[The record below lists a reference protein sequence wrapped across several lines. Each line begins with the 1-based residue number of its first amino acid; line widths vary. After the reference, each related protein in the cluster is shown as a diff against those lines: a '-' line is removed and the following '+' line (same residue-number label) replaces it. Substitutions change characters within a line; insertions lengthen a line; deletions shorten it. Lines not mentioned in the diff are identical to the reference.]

1 MTPRILFT
9 DENLTRTDIDL
20 LSLIISLALNSN
32 YCYANNK
39 YLADYIN
46 TSIRTISDSLTRL
59 RTLKYIIVKK
69 VNGNR
74 RIYLNTEKIPIKVA
88 TDIAENCSKEV
99 AENCDHNINS
109 KYKNKYRNK
118 YVAPVPYWMEH
129 PEVIKKE
136 PPNEEELKELE
147 EILKEYK

>member
-109 KYKNKYRNK
+109 KYKNKY
-118 YVAPVPYWMEH
+118 VAPVPYWMEH

-136 PPNEEELKELE
+136 PPNKEELKELE

>member
-39 YLADYIN
+39 YLKDYIN

-69 VNGNR
+69 VNVNS
-74 RIYLNTEKIPIKVA
+74 RIYLNIEKIPIKVA

-99 AENCDHNINS
+99 TENCDHNINS
-109 KYKNKYRNK
+109 KYKNKYKNK

-129 PEVIKKE
+129 LEVIKKG

-147 EILKEYK
+147 EMLKEFK

>member
-1 MTPRILFT
+1 MTPRILFI

-99 AENCDHNINS
+99 AENCDYNINS
-109 KYKNKYRNK
+109 KYKNKYINK
-118 YVAPVPYWMEH
+118 YVAPVHYWMEH

>member
-1 MTPRILFT
+1 MTPRILFI

-118 YVAPVPYWMEH
+118 YVAPVPYWMVH